1 MLGSTIKFSMQ
12 QIEEVPMTESIQF
25 IYSRQ
30 YTMHVQEVRVMA
42 ADHSMRSD
50 LHAFHINMCMQTLM
64 SVNLALMTVTIEE
77 WLTVMTLLVVSI
89 ARVRL
94 ATLAVEEMEHA

>member
-1 MLGSTIKFSMQ
+1 MLGSTIKFRNRRGIHDREYTIYIQ
-12 QIEEVPMTESIQF
+12 QTAHHACSG
-25 IYSRQ
+25 S
-30 YTMHVQEVRVMA
+30 VMA

-64 SVNLALMTVTIEE
+64 SVNYALMTVTIEE

-89 ARVRL
+89 ARVKL